1 MKAVSTLI
9 LLYAREGTHRRNLMV
24 LLRIVLVFL
33 GLVAAYSVLFHVL
46 MKWEGQD
53 HSWMT
58 GVYWTL
64 VVMSTLGFGDI
75 TFTSDIGR
83 LFSVVVLM
91 SGTIFLLILLPF
103 TFIQFFYA
111 PWLEAQAAAR
121 APRSLPPETSRHV
134 ILTSYGPVEAALIR
148 RLNQFQYDYVV
159 LAPDVTEAVALS
171 DRGVRV
177 MVGDIDDP
185 DTYRRAR
192 VAQAALVAATRADT
206 VNSNIAF
213 TVREISE
220 QVPIIAT
227 AESPASADVLEL
239 AGCHRVLQLGETLGQ
254 LFARRVIGRDA
265 KSHVIGQFDELLIAE
280 ATAANTP
287 LVGRTIR
294 QINLREHVNVNIIG
308 VWQRGRF
315 EIPGP
320 DTPITANTVLVL
332 AGSRPQL
339 DAYDALFCI
348 YNYSPAPVVILGGG
362 RVGSATA
369 RALESEGID
378 YRVVEQHPEPAIR
391 PERHVLGDA
400 AELEVLQ
407 RAGIMGSS
415 TVVVTTRDDDMN
427 VYLTIYCRR
436 LRPDIQILSR
446 ATQERNI
453 TTLHRAGADIVLSY
467 ASLGANAMFNL
478 LKRSDV
484 LLVAEGLD
492 VIKVP
497 IPPSLAGKSILDAGI
512 RHHTGCSVVAVAQNG
527 QTDVNPDVSQPLPFD
542 SEMIIIG
549 DADSHDRFFRR
560 YVNA

>member
-1 MKAVSTLI
+1 M
-9 LLYAREGTHRRNLMV
+9 LYATEGSHRRNLMV
-24 LLRIVLVFL
+24 LLRILLAFIA
-33 GLVAAYSVLFHVL
+33 LVAVFSVIFHLL
-46 MKWEGQD
+46 MAWEGQD

-75 TFTSDIGR
+75 TFTSDLGR
-83 LFSVVVLM
+83 LFSVLVLI
-91 SGTIFLLILLPF
+91 SGTMFLLILLPF

-121 APRSLPPETSRHV
+121 APRSLPPETARHV
-134 ILTSYGPVEAALIR
+134 VLTSYGPVEAALIR
-148 RLNQFQYDYVV
+148 RLDQFQYDYVV
-159 LAPDVTEAVALS
+159 LVPDVAEALKLS
-171 DRGVRV
+171 DRGTRV

-185 DTYRRAR
+185 ETYRRAR
-192 VAQAALVAATRADT
+192 VAEAALVAAGRADT

-220 QVPIIAT
+220 HVPIIAT
-227 AESPASADVLEL
+227 ADSPTSVDVLEL
-239 AGCHRVLQLGETLGQ
+239 AGCHRVLQLSEMLGQ

-265 KSHVIGQFDELLIAE
+265 KSHVIGHFDELLIAE

-294 QINLREHVNVNIIG
+294 QINLREHANVSIIG

-315 EIPGP
+315 ELPDP

-332 AGSRPQL
+332 AGSREQL

-362 RVGSATA
+362 RVGSAAA
-369 RALESEGID
+369 RALESQGID
-378 YRVVEQHPEPAIR
+378 YRIVEQR
-391 PERHVLGDA
+391 PELAANPDRYVVGDA
-400 AELEVLQ
+400 DEIEVLE
-407 RAGIMGSS
+407 RAGIAKSS
-415 TVVVTTRDDDMN
+415 TVVVTTHDDDVN

-446 ATQERNI
+446 ATLERNI
-453 TTLHRAGADIVLSY
+453 STLHRAGADVVLSY
-467 ASLGANAMFNL
+467 ASLGANAIFNL

-484 LLVAEGLD
+484 LFVAEGLD

-497 IPPSLAGKSILDAGI
+497 VPPALHGKSIREEDI
-512 RHHTGCSVVAVAQNG
+512 RHETGCSIVAIRRNG
-527 QTDVNPDVSQPLPFD
+527 QIEVNPSPDATLPAGG
-542 SEMIIIG
+542 ELILIG
-549 DADSHDRFFRR
+549 DADAHDRFLRR
-560 YVNA
+560 YVNV